1 MYTLSI
7 STTIVLLLFLCLVSH
22 AYVVPRAVVRA
33 GRFDTSKFLFG
44 NSEPKNVP
52 EKKNG
57 GGGMFGGMG
66 NMMEAMKKAQD
77 MAKQAELMNK
87 ELEST
92 FITGYDTSGD
102 VVATFNGI
110 GKPIGVKVAD
120 SILALG
126 GDAVSLAVTQA
137 VLDAHAKSNNA
148 MMGRVKDMYG
158 SLGLPTPPMQ

>member
-1 MYTLSI
+1 MYSVL
-7 STTIVLLLFLCLVSH
+7 VLLLAFICLTSH
-22 AYVVPRAVVRA
+22 AYVIPRTLAKPA
-33 GRFDTSKFLFG
+33 GISTTKFLFG

-52 EKKNG
+52 EKKN

-77 MAKQAELMNK
+77 MAKQAEVMNK

-92 FITGYDTSGD
+92 FITGYDTTGD

-120 SILALG
+120 SMLELG

-137 VLDAHAKSNNA
+137 VLDAHAKSSNA
-148 MMGRVKDMYG
+148 MLKRVSEMYG
-158 SLGLPTPPMQ
+158 SMGLPVPPMQ